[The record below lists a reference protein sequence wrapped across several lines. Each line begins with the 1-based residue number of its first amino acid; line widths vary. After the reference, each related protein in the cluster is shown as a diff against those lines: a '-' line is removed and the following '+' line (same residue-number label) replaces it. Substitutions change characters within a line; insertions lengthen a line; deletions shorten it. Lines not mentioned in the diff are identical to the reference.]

1 MGTEE
6 GVEKIFFELASE
18 NRLAI
23 LRLLQASTLK
33 MQDIAR
39 EIDVTPTE
47 SLRQLQRLGEAGLVQ
62 RQPDGSYTSTQYG
75 TLVLRI
81 SASIDFLW
89 RHREYFSKHD
99 LLRLPPQFN
108 NRIGELSG
116 ATLILDTIESLNIGQ
131 RIMMDATEYAWGI
144 AEGHIPE
151 LMGPIMD
158 EKVQSGLGIRML
170 IPHSA
175 LSPSATPHNVE
186 LRGIS
191 EVPLGIALTESS
203 AVVSFRF
210 ADGGL
215 DYAGFSGTDPIF
227 LDWAKD
233 LFLYY
238 WNRAREA

>member
-1 MGTEE
+1 MGTDE

-23 LRLLQASTLK
+23 LRLLQTSMLK
-33 MQDIAR
+33 MQEIAR

-47 SLRQLQRLGEAGLVQ
+47 SLRQLQRLGEVGLIQ

-75 TLVLRI
+75 TVVLRI
-81 SASIDFLW
+81 SASIDFLS

-99 LLRLPPQFN
+99 LLRLPPQFV

-131 RIMMDATEYAWGI
+131 RIMMEASRYAWGI

-158 EKVQSGLGIRML
+158 EKVREGLGIRML
-170 IPHSA
+170 IPNSA
-175 LSPSATPHNVE
+175 LGPVRAPPNVE

-191 EVPLGIALTESS
+191 EVPLGIALTESA

-210 ADGGL
+210 TKGRL
-215 DYAGFSGTDPIF
+215 DYAGFSGTDPVF
-227 LDWAKD
+227 LNWAKD

-238 WNRAREA
+238 WNQEL